1 MHLQR
6 PALLIA
12 ALLICLVAPQGNA
25 QKQASDADGRIV
37 TSAARGTPAQEDD
50 EQLAT
55 GAPSVN
61 TAWSLLTTAL
71 TTAKRP
77 QSRVQALAALGTMG
91 SNPRAAKLIRDGMKD
106 PDVDVRTAAIL
117 AASAT
122 DNRSLMPAVRECLK
136 DPEPQVV
143 YTAATALWKAHDRS
157 GKEVLMAIA
166 DGQRRATPTLVH
178 GASQDMTRELHDPAD
193 LARVGFTEG
202 ASMLLGPFGFGITAF
217 EYMRKNGGT
226 AARAMAINLLS
237 EEKTPEVRSELLDA
251 LTDRDPAVRA
261 AAAKGLGQRHDP
273 TLKQPIG
280 TLFADGKLPV
290 RLTAAAAY
298 INCSERG
305 RARHR

>member
-1 MHLQR
+1 MQVQR
-6 PALLIA
+6 PARLIT
-12 ALLICLVAPQGNA
+12 ALLVCLVAPHGKA

-37 TSAARGTPAQEDD
+37 TSAASGTPVQED

-61 TAWSLLTTAL
+61 TAWSLLTAAL

-91 SNPRAAKLIRDGMKD
+91 SNSRAAKLIRDGMKD

-122 DNRSLMPAVRECLK
+122 HNRSLMPGIRECLK

-143 YTAATALWKAHDRS
+143 YTAATTLWKAHDRS
-157 GKEVLMAIA
+157 GKEALMAIA

-226 AARAMAINLLS
+226 AARALAIDLLS

-251 LTDRDPAVRA
+251 LNDKDPAVRA

-273 TLKQPIG
+273 TLEQPVG

-305 RARHR
+305 RAKRR